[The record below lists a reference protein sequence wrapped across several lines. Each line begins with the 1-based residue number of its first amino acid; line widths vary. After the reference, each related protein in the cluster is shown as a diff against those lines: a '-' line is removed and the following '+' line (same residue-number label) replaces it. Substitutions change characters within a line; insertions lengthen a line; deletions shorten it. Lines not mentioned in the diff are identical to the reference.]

1 MTFNVVKDWNHGT
14 CTSAMWA
21 IRSVRLYIFFF
32 QIWQCGGTVKWVPCS
47 RVGHIYRNHMPYSL
61 GKDNDPY
68 MSPIHVVSAL

>member
-32 QIWQCGGTVKWVPCS
+32 SDLAVWGDCQMGAMFKSG
-47 RVGHIYRNHMPYSL
+47 PYLQKSHAIFP
-61 GKDNDPY
+61 G
-68 MSPIHVVSAL
+68 